1 MKKPFLSA
9 VLAAAFTLPG
19 ASQAAGEAKNII
31 FFLGDG
37 MGPATVTATRLYK
50 VGEAGKLNMETLP
63 RVARIK
69 TYSNDAQTTDS
80 APSMAAYMTGFKM
93 NNEVLS
99 MSSNT
104 LAVAPSSSPYKNN
117 CSASNGTPVSTIL
130 ELAKASG
137 IAFLTVNEESLEKDD
152 LDFLIERIQNS
163 SNMSDDDMD
172 EAKWLRAY
180 VGKCGFIQLGFSYHG
195 MMYLHEVATE
205 WFERYQQ
212 LLDTADD
219 FGRLLMDQE
228 DLRDDDEF

>member
-1 MKKPFLSA
+1 MVDDLHQLKDDMNAFILGHGMQRFSA
-9 VLAAAFTLPG
+9 Y
-19 ASQAAGEAKNII
+19 
-31 FFLGDG
+31 
-37 MGPATVTATRLYK
+37 VTDEMPS
-50 VGEAGKLNMETLP
+50 VMWE
-63 RVARIK
+63 
-69 TYSNDAQTTDS
+69 NDTNPDS
-80 APSMAAYMTGFKM
+80 WKDF
-93 NNEVLS
+93 V
-99 MSSNT
+99 
-104 LAVAPSSSPYKNN
+104 
-117 CSASNGTPVSTIL
+117 

-137 IAFLTVNEESLEKDD
+137 IAFLTVNDETLEKDD

-180 VGKCGFIQLGFSYHG
+180 VGKVGFIQIGFAYHG
-195 MMYLHEVATE
+195 TMFLHETSTE

>member
-1 MKKPFLSA
+1 MVDDLHSLKDDMN
-9 VLAAAFTLPG
+9 AF
-19 ASQAAGEAKNII
+19 I
-31 FFLGDG
+31 LGHGMQRFRAYVSEEMPSVMWDG
-37 MGPATVTATRLYK
+37 DNNP
-50 VGEAGKLNMETLP
+50 
-63 RVARIK
+63 
-69 TYSNDAQTTDS
+69 DS
-80 APSMAAYMTGFKM
+80 WKDF
-93 NNEVLS
+93 V
-99 MSSNT
+99 
-104 LAVAPSSSPYKNN
+104 
-117 CSASNGTPVSTIL
+117 

-137 IAFLTVNEESLEKDD
+137 IAFLTVNEETLEKDD

>member
-1 MKKPFLSA
+1 MVDDLHSLKDDMN
-9 VLAAAFTLPG
+9 AF
-19 ASQAAGEAKNII
+19 I
-31 FFLGDG
+31 LGHG
-37 MGPATVTATRLYK
+37 MGRFSAYVSDEMPSVMWE
-50 VGEAGKLNMETLP
+50 GGNNP
-63 RVARIK
+63 
-69 TYSNDAQTTDS
+69 DS
-80 APSMAAYMTGFKM
+80 WKDF
-93 NNEVLS
+93 V
-99 MSSNT
+99 
-104 LAVAPSSSPYKNN
+104 
-117 CSASNGTPVSTIL
+117 

-137 IAFLTVNEESLEKDD
+137 IAFLTVNDESLEKDD

-180 VGKCGFIQLGFSYHG
+180 VGKVGFIQLGFAYHG
-195 MMYLHEVATE
+195 TIFLHETATE

>member
-1 MKKPFLSA
+1 MVDDLHQLKDDMNAFILGHGMQRFSA
-9 VLAAAFTLPG
+9 Y
-19 ASQAAGEAKNII
+19 
-31 FFLGDG
+31 
-37 MGPATVTATRLYK
+37 VTDEMPS
-50 VGEAGKLNMETLP
+50 VMWENENNP
-63 RVARIK
+63 
-69 TYSNDAQTTDS
+69 DS
-80 APSMAAYMTGFKM
+80 WKDF
-93 NNEVLS
+93 V
-99 MSSNT
+99 
-104 LAVAPSSSPYKNN
+104 
-117 CSASNGTPVSTIL
+117 

-137 IAFLTVNEESLEKDD
+137 IAFLTVNDETLEKDD

-180 VGKCGFIQLGFSYHG
+180 VGKVGFVQIGFAYHG
-195 MMYLHEVATE
+195 TMFLHETSTE